1 MVFGFD
7 AFRVDVRT
15 ETEARD
21 CMISVGYG
29 DLDNGCQDMERLIR
43 FIENSDNEI
52 ERDEMM
58 ADWAYELSC
67 YEAYCRRCEHCPVRY
82 A

>member
-1 MVFGFD
+1 
-7 AFRVDVRT
+7 
-15 ETEARD
+15 
-21 CMISVGYG
+21 
-29 DLDNGCQDMERLIR
+29 MERLIR